1 MLDARFRRRVD
12 ALTAPAG
19 RVLARLG
26 VKADQLTAAGC
37 IFAIASG
44 AVVATGN
51 LRWGAVLLFA
61 AALPDLLDG
70 PVARAGGV
78 GGGPW
83 GSFFD
88 SVADRVSDSAVLA
101 GLAWY
106 LAGGVAPRRAL
117 LAVAVLALSLL
128 VSYQRA
134 KAESLG
140 VSAKGGLM
148 ERGERIV
155 VLLVALAV
163 PAAIVP
169 ILWLMVALTGL
180 TVAQRFLRV
189 RAALLG
195 ASDGARRATAPPGEP
210 VGDGLADGRAEGLS
224 EDDRQSEDAVGDATV
239 AMAVTSE
246 RLGDAARPPSQL
258 SERRP
263 GGAAVGRTGFG
274 GGRAAPGERET
285 VLLAWREWSEERRRR
300 RARQVQSRWREW
312 RERRL
317 RPAAEGRRT
326 GASRPEGW
334 GSVRWWSAGERRA
347 NGDSSRT
354 TGATA
359 SAGRAMSGRSRPG
372 GPGRRSGSS

>member
-19 RVLARLG
+19 RFLARLG

-37 IFAIASG
+37 LFAIASG
-44 AVVATGN
+44 AVVATGH

-101 GLAWY
+101 GLAWF

-155 VLLVALAV
+155 VLLVALAL

-180 TVAQRFLRV
+180 TVVQRFLRI

-195 ASDGARRATAPPGEP
+195 TREASAGSRRVVATPGDPLGEGSADSP
-210 VGDGLADGRAEGLS
+210 ADDLADDAV
-224 EDDRQSEDAVGDATV
+224 EDAAAGL
-239 AMAVTSE
+239 AVTSAQP
-246 RLGDAARPPSQL
+246 GDAARPPS
-258 SERRP
+258 SPVDGRRSDGPAAARP
-263 GGAAVGRTGFG
+263 GFA
-274 GGRAAPGERET
+274 GGRVVPGERET

-317 RPAAEGRRT
+317 RPAVGGRRT

-334 GSVRWWSAGERRA
+334 GSVRWWSAAERRA
-347 NGDSSRT
+347 NAGSSRT
-354 TGATA
+354 AGATA
-359 SAGRAMSGRSRPG
+359 SAGRATFGRSRPG

>member
-19 RVLARLG
+19 RLLARLG

-37 IFAIASG
+37 VFAVASG
-44 AVVATGN
+44 AVVATGH

-70 PVARAGGV
+70 PVARAGGTK
-78 GGGPW
+78 GGPW

-101 GLAWY
+101 GLAWF

-163 PAAIVP
+163 PAVIVP
-169 ILWLMVALTGL
+169 ILWLMAGLTALT
-180 TVAQRFLRV
+180 VVQRFLRV
-189 RAALLG
+189 RAALAPPARVSAAEVP
-195 ASDGARRATAPPGEP
+195 ASADGADRALATRGDLARAGSTGDDTDEGAALAARGALSRNP
-210 VGDGLADGRAEGLS
+210 VP
-224 EDDRQSEDAVGDATV
+224 
-239 AMAVTSE
+239 E
-246 RLGDAARPPSQL
+246 RLASSGYPSSSL
-258 SERRP
+258 VGERR
-263 GGAAVGRTGFG
+263 RG
-274 GGRAAPGERET
+274 GGPAGARSTSGERET

-317 RPAAEGRRT
+317 RLAAGGRRAS
-326 GASRPEGW
+326 ASRPEGW
-334 GSVRWWSAGERRA
+334 GSVRWWSAAERRA
-347 NGDSSRT
+347 SGESSAS
-354 TGATA
+354 GATV
-359 SAGRAMSGRSRPG
+359 GRATAGRSRAGAPA
-372 GPGRRSGSS
+372 RRSDRS